1 MTECFINETIGNFLL
16 FGIAIPLHQGW
27 PVFIWLISFLC
38 IRIHL
43 GGYHAPHH
51 WLCLVISTF
60 VGISS
65 IFFNWIWNSI
75 SGYSILILFFCD
87 AYILFTK
94 AVIHENHP
102 MTQKKLRRERFLLLI
117 NTFLIN
123 TIVLASLL
131 TQKSWYPP
139 ILSGIFCSVV
149 MSIIAKFQKQT
160 RQWFNISHLA
170 YQSCLASWY
179 LPFHLTRNRHPSAVF
194 RQRISPDGTTLEKA
208 VYKPCSARS

>member
-1 MTECFINETIGNFLL
+1 MIHNIAIKIVDSLSKYGSAQKKRDVYIYGTECFINETIGNFLL

-27 PVFIWLISFLC
+27 PVFIWLISFLS

-139 ILSGIFCSVV
+139 ILSGMFCSVV

-160 RQWFNISHLA
+160 RQ
-170 YQSCLASWY
+170 
-179 LPFHLTRNRHPSAVF
+179 
-194 RQRISPDGTTLEKA
+194 
-208 VYKPCSARS
+208 